1 MVRLFIAFDVPP
13 DVADELARVQQELPR
28 QGLSLSRDFHCTLK
42 FLGEVDEKK
51 AAEVA
56 MRLKAVKSAP
66 IEASLAQ
73 VGFFSLN
80 ESPRVVWMGVDP
92 KDEIAALQKKV
103 DDSLTGLFPKEKS
116 FTPHLTLGRM
126 REALDKESLKAFSK
140 TRVKHVKFLVDSFAL
155 VKSTLTPNGAVH
167 EKVAT
172 YVLQQ

>member
-1 MVRLFIAFDVPP
+1 MRLFVAFDVPIE
-13 DVADELARVQQELPR
+13 VSSELARVQQELPR

-51 AAEVA
+51 AKEVVEC
-56 MRLKAVKSAP
+56 LKTVKAHAF
-66 IEASLAQ
+66 EAALAQ

-80 ESPRVVWMGVDP
+80 ESPRVVWMGIDP
-92 KDEIAALQKKV
+92 KEEIIGLQRKI
-103 DDSLTGLFPKEKS
+103 DDSLIGLFPKEKS

-140 TRVKHVKFLVDSFAL
+140 TRVKHLKFLVGSFSL
-155 VKSTLTPNGAVH
+155 IKSTLTPNGAVH

-172 YVLQQ
+172 YQLEQ

>member
-1 MVRLFIAFDVPP
+1 MRLFIAFDVPT
-13 DVADELARVQQELPR
+13 DVSDELRRVQGELPR

-51 AAEVA
+51 AALVA
-56 MRLKAVKSAP
+56 ERLKAVKSSS

-92 KDEIAALQKKV
+92 KGEIEALQKKV
-103 DDSLTGLFPKEKS
+103 DDSLAGLFPREKS
-116 FTPHLTLGRM
+116 FVPHLTLGRM

-140 TRVKHVKFLVDSFAL
+140 TRVKHIKFSVNSFAL
-155 VKSTLTPNGAVH
+155 VKSTLTPSGAVH
-167 EKVAT
+167 EKVAI
-172 YVLQQ
+172 YGLEQ